1 MRKVILEKLMN
12 QWGASKLI
20 KVTALAIF
28 GASAGAIIGANF
40 VEDNSE
46 KEIN

>member
-1 MRKVILEKLMN
+1 MRKVILEKLMK

-40 VEDNSE
+40 ISDNSE
-46 KEIN
+46 KEID